1 MQEVEKYRK
10 LKADVR
16 NQATAKIKKIT
27 KEQQEEIREQR
38 RKESKKDF
46 FQKIANSLGTQGVN
60 VI

>member
-38 RKESKKDF
+38 RKESKEDF